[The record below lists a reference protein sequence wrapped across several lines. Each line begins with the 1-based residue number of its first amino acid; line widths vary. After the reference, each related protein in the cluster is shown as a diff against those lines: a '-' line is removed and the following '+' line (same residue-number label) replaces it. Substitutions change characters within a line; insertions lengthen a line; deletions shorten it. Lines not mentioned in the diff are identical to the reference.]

1 MIGRVRIVV
10 ADRAILRSNSHNLRL
25 ITCSL
30 KVRAYSLG
38 LRALLAT
45 RVLNGSFVQ
54 FEVCLRATT
63 SNAWSAFVTSLELL
77 LFITT
82 AALVVLLQTTLGLA
96 LVVSRLG
103 I

>member
-10 ADRAILRSNSHNLRL
+10 ANRATLRSNAHNLRL
-25 ITCSL
+25 IACSF
-30 KVRAYSLG
+30 KVRAHSLG

-54 FEVCLRATT
+54 FEVCLRATA
-63 SNAWSAFVTSLELL
+63 SNAWSAFVAPLKLL
-77 LFITT
+77 LLITT

-96 LVVSRLG
+96 LVVSCLG